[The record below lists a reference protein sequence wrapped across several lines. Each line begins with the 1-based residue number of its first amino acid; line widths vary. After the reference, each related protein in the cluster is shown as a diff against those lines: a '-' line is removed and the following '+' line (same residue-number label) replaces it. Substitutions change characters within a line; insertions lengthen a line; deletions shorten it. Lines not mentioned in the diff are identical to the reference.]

1 MYLRYGVAS
10 ALERPHNL
18 VGLSTERVGEL
29 AGELVVTAFVR
40 CSVLRV
46 HRSYLTGDT
55 SKLKELVVTATVR
68 CSVLVRVHGSY
79 LTGDTSKIKE
89 LVVTCLNFLISSK

>member
-18 VGLSTERVGEL
+18 VGLSAERVGEL
-29 AGELVVTAFVR
+29 AR
-40 CSVLRV
+40 
-46 HRSYLTGDT
+46 
-55 SKLKELVVTATVR
+55 ELVVTATVR
-68 CSVLVRVHGSY
+68 CSVLWVHGSY